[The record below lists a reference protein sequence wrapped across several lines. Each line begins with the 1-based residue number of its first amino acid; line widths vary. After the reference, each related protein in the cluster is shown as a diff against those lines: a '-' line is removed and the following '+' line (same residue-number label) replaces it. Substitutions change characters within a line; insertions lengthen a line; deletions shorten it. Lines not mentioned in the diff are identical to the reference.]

1 MSMPVYN
8 VTSKFSAECL
18 VKLWPRRKQVQR
30 RMDDQKEGK
39 VLREGTKR
47 FWLILLSEKMAQQ
60 EHNHSM

>member
-30 RMDDQKEGK
+30 RMDDQEEGK
-39 VLREGTKR
+39 VL
-47 FWLILLSEKMAQQ
+47 
-60 EHNHSM
+60 